1 MKIKMALIV
10 GALFLLSACSSAAAT
25 DLSSVEFQNK
35 TKEAGVV
42 TLDVRTPGEFVAG
55 HLENAIN
62 IDVEGMGFAE
72 AVAELDK
79 SKTYAVYCQSG
90 RRSAIALKILK
101 DAGIA
106 STFNLK
112 NGILD
117 WNSKGLPTVKN

>member
-1 MKIKMALIV
+1 MKIKIALIV
-10 GALFLLSACSSAAAT
+10 GALFFLSACSSAAAT

-42 TLDVRTPGEFVAG
+42 TLDVRTPGEFFAG

>member
-1 MKIKMALIV
+1 MKIKIALIV
-10 GALFLLSACSSAAAT
+10 GALFFLSACSSAAAT

-42 TLDVRTPGEFVAG
+42 TLDVRAPGEFFSG

-117 WNSKGLPTVKN
+117 WNSKGRPTAKN